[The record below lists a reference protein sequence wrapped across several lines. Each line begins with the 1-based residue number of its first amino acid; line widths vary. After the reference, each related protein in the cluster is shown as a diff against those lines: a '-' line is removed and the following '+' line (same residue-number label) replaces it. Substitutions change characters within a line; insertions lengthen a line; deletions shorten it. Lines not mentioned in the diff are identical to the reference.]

1 MNGSEKKSSPFIRPA
16 NENDALALERFYL
29 EAFELP
35 QAAVEVYVKL
45 AIFEGKTYVYDAA
58 KSNSPFIVSALTVLT
73 AENGEHYGAF
83 GGTLPSLRGLGL
95 FSRILSFVRETVCI
109 KSGMI
114 FLNPSERFKSF
125 LQKRGFVYEALALNC
140 RIEGEKRKP
149 LKLFNGYCGS
159 ATYHFLRGTALGSNG
174 LSCKTNS
181 LICEHYISI
190 GNMIS
195 RAAEGYVAFSSA
207 KTKGKYFID
216 EGALSVESFLK
227 LPEAFIGCILP
238 LEHKEALEKANVH
251 FVTKVTA
258 VADFNVDGRYINGL
272 FK

>member
-1 MNGSEKKSSPFIRPA
+1 MNGSEKLSPFIRPA

-29 EAFELP
+29 ETFGFP
-35 QAAVEVYVKL
+35 KAAAGVYVKF
-45 AIFEGKTYVYDAA
+45 AIFESKTYVYDASI
-58 KSNSPFIVSALTVLT
+58 KGSPFIVSALTVLT

-95 FSRILSFVRETVCI
+95 FSRILSFVRETVC
-109 KSGMI
+109 KKRGMI
-114 FLNPSERFKSF
+114 FLHPSERFKSF

-149 LKLFNGYCGS
+149 LKLLNGYCGGT
-159 ATYHFLRGTALGSNG
+159 TYHFLRETALGSNG

-181 LICEHYISI
+181 LICEHYLSM

-195 RAAEGYVAFSSA
+195 RAAEGYVAFSPE

-216 EGALSVESFLK
+216 ECALSAESIFK
-227 LPEAFIGCILP
+227 LPEAFVGCLLP
-238 LEHKEALEKANVH
+238 LEYKEALEKANVN